1 MSWTLYWVLLAI
13 GIVMTGIFL
22 FLRVKKDGS
31 SALYAKAAANFCFI
45 STAFAATSANR
56 DNIEFG
62 LWVAF
67 GLILGM
73 VGNIWLDLKWI
84 YLQDKDSYLYS
95 GFISFLLGHICFNVA
110 IYKSYRFTG
119 KTLAV
124 SIGVSLL
131 IAIGNILTEK
141 LMKNHFGKFKFI
153 VFLYTFF
160 LALTMVS
167 AIIAAIATGFEKV
180 WVVMAVGGV
189 LFTLSDAVL
198 SGMYVAE
205 DQITKSATFSKPYL
219 IVYAAQFTMAATITL
234 HKIKNRWELKYSSH
248 RFLRDCL

>member
-22 FLRVKKDGS
+22 FLRVKKGGI
-31 SALYAKAAANFCFI
+31 SALYAKAAASLCFI

-56 DNIEFG
+56 DNIQFG

-73 VGNIWLDLKWI
+73 VGD
-84 YLQDKDSYLYS
+84 
-95 GFISFLLGHICFNVA
+95 
-110 IYKSYRFTG
+110 
-119 KTLAV
+119 
-124 SIGVSLL
+124 
-131 IAIGNILTEK
+131 ILTEK

-198 SGMYVAE
+198 SGMYFAE
-205 DQITKSATFSKPYL
+205 NKNTKFNIFLNHILY
-219 IVYAAQFTMAATITL
+219 YAAQFTMAATIL
-234 HKIKNRWELKYSSH
+234 CIK
-248 RFLRDCL
+248 

>member
-1 MSWTLYWVLLAI
+1 
-13 GIVMTGIFL
+13 
-22 FLRVKKDGS
+22 
-31 SALYAKAAANFCFI
+31 
-45 STAFAATSANR
+45 
-56 DNIEFG
+56 
-62 LWVAF
+62 
-67 GLILGM
+67 M
-73 VGNIWLDLKWI
+73 VGDIWLDLKWI

-167 AIIAAIATGFEKV
+167 AIIAAIATGFEKFGLL
-180 WVVMAVGGV
+180 WLLAVSSLLCPTPCFRV
-189 LFTLSDAVL
+189 CTLPKQEYKV
-198 SGMYVAE
+198 
-205 DQITKSATFSKPYL
+205 
-219 IVYAAQFTMAATITL
+219 
-234 HKIKNRWELKYSSH
+234 
-248 RFLRDCL
+248 

>member
-22 FLRVKKDGS
+22 FLRVKKGGI
-31 SALYAKAAANFCFI
+31 SALYAKAAASLCFI

-56 DNIEFG
+56 DNIQFG

-73 VGNIWLDLKWI
+73 VGDIWLDLKWI

-124 SIGVSLL
+124 SICVSLL

-198 SGMYVAE
+198 SGMYFAE
-205 DQITKSATFSKPYL
+205 NKNTKFNIFLNHILY
-219 IVYAAQFTMAATITL
+219 YAAQFTMAATIL
-234 HKIKNRWELKYSSH
+234 CIK
-248 RFLRDCL
+248 

>member
-22 FLRVKKDGS
+22 FLRVKKGGI
-31 SALYAKAAANFCFI
+31 SALYAKAAASLCFI

-56 DNIEFG
+56 DNIQFG

-73 VGNIWLDLKWI
+73 VGDIWLDLKWI

-160 LALTMVS
+160 LALTMVRQLPPDLKKF
-167 AIIAAIATGFEKV
+167 GLL
-180 WVVMAVGGV
+180 WLLAVSSLLCPTPCFRV
-189 LFTLSDAVL
+189 CTLPKTRIQSL
-198 SGMYVAE
+198 
-205 DQITKSATFSKPYL
+205 T
-219 IVYAAQFTMAATITL
+219 
-234 HKIKNRWELKYSSH
+234 YS
-248 RFLRDCL
+248 

>member
-22 FLRVKKDGS
+22 FLRVKKGGI
-31 SALYAKAAANFCFI
+31 SALYAKAAASLCFI

-56 DNIEFG
+56 DNIQFG

-73 VGNIWLDLKWI
+73 VGDIWLDLKWI

-160 LALTMVS
+160 LALTMV
-167 AIIAAIATGFEKV
+167 
-180 WVVMAVGGV
+180 VGGV

-198 SGMYVAE
+198 SGMYFAE
-205 DQITKSATFSKPYL
+205 NKNTKFNIFLNHILY
-219 IVYAAQFTMAATITL
+219 YAAQFTMAATIL
-234 HKIKNRWELKYSSH
+234 CIK
-248 RFLRDCL
+248 

>member
-1 MSWTLYWVLLAI
+1 MGDNYELDIILGAFGNRHCYDRYKKG
-13 GIVMTGIFL
+13 GI
-22 FLRVKKDGS
+22 
-31 SALYAKAAANFCFI
+31 SALYAKAAASLCFI

-56 DNIEFG
+56 DNIQFG

-73 VGNIWLDLKWI
+73 VGDIWLDLKWI

-198 SGMYVAE
+198 SGMYFAE
-205 DQITKSATFSKPYL
+205 NKNTKFNIFLNHILY
-219 IVYAAQFTMAATITL
+219 YAAQFTMAATIL
-234 HKIKNRWELKYSSH
+234 CIK
-248 RFLRDCL
+248 

>member
-1 MSWTLYWVLLAI
+1 M
-13 GIVMTGIFL
+13 
-22 FLRVKKDGS
+22 
-31 SALYAKAAANFCFI
+31 
-45 STAFAATSANR
+45 
-56 DNIEFG
+56 
-62 LWVAF
+62 
-67 GLILGM
+67 
-73 VGNIWLDLKWI
+73 
-84 YLQDKDSYLYS
+84 QDKDSYLYS

-131 IAIGNILTEK
+131 IALGNILTEK

-198 SGMYVAE
+198 SGMYFAE
-205 DQITKSATFSKPYL
+205 NKNTKFNIFLNHILY
-219 IVYAAQFTMAATITL
+219 YAAQFTMAATIL
-234 HKIKNRWELKYSSH
+234 CIK
-248 RFLRDCL
+248 